1 MAKEN
6 KELEIQTKEPVD
18 QETERTRECRCF
30 VPRADIYEA
39 GDKIF
44 IALDMPGI
52 HENAI
57 EITLEKDILNI
68 KGYTQ
73 IEELEDYTLAF
84 SEYEAGDYERSFRI
98 SDSIDR
104 NKIEAVYK
112 DGVLRLT
119 LPKVEEAKARKI
131 EVRVD

>member
-1 MAKEN
+1 MATEN
-6 KELEIQTKEPVD
+6 KELEIQTKEPVE

-30 VPRADIYEA
+30 IPRADIYEA
-39 GDKIF
+39 DDKIF

-73 IEELEDYTLAF
+73 IEEPEDYTLAF

-119 LPKVEEAKARKI
+119 LPKVEEAKTRKI
-131 EVRVD
+131 EVRID